1 MEKFRITITDLE
13 TGETKIDEKTN
24 CIIGAYNR
32 NDGTVATLTIVD
44 CKKLDL
50 VHAIHGAQ
58 TVIDKLFFKRDSKLK
73 ALSGLLELMETREV
87 TERTEKSGTAKDGTQ
102 CRNSGN

>member
-13 TGETKIDEKTN
+13 TGETKIDEKTD

-32 NDGTVATLTIVD
+32 NDGTVASLATVACKTLELIHV
-44 CKKLDL
+44 
-50 VHAIHGAQ
+50 IHGVR
-58 TVIDKLFFKRDSKLK
+58 TGIDELFKRDSKLK
-73 ALSGLLELMETREV
+73 ALSGLLELMETYEV
-87 TERTEKSGTAKDGTQ
+87 TERTEKSGTAKEETQ

>member
-1 MEKFRITITDLE
+1 MEKFRIIVTDQE

-32 NDGTVATLTIVD
+32 NDGTVASLAIVA
-44 CKKLDL
+44 CKTLDL
-50 VHAIHGAQ
+50 VHVIHGAQ
-58 TVIDKLFFKRDSKLK
+58 TVIDELFKRDSKLK

-87 TERTEKSGTAKDGTQ
+87 TERTEKSGTAKEETQ

>member
-13 TGETKIDEKTN
+13 TGETEIDEKTD
-24 CIIGAYNR
+24 CIIGAYNK
-32 NDGTVATLTIVD
+32 NDGTVSALSFAN
-44 CKKLDL
+44 CKTLDL
-50 VHAIHGAQ
+50 VHVIHGAQ
-58 TVIDKLFFKRDSKLK
+58 TVIDELFKRDSKFK

-87 TERTEKSGTAKDGTQ
+87 TELTEKSGTAKEDAQ

>member
-1 MEKFRITITDLE
+1 MEKFRITVTDLE

-32 NDGTVATLTIVD
+32 NDGTVASIATVT
-44 CKKLDL
+44 CKTLDL
-50 VHAIHGAQ
+50 IHVIYGAR
-58 TVIDKLFFKRDSKLK
+58 TSIDALFKRDSKLK
-73 ALSGLLELMETREV
+73 VLSGLLELIETHEV
-87 TERTEKSGTAKDGTQ
+87 TERVEKSGTAKEDAQ